1 MKSTAKLVASSPTSQ
16 QLADYANAMIA
27 INSYAY
33 AVTNQQLPVLNQ
45 PPEDYGAFVTAFQPA
60 KQLALDWSTDIF
72 VTMIQF
78 PDIIANQASSLF
90 NLESSYIGT
99 YLNELIANP
108 NNQPAKSGLQTALTT
123 MQSMIQVQMTTIS
136 DIQQQLDTF
145 TSNIQADAQT
155 LAQIAQAALA
165 DAGTDQQ
172 AIEQLVQ
179 DIKNLNTQ
187 VKTYQT
193 LITVS
198 EIGIPLSIFVGLIG
212 GVLCAIPGAQGAGL
226 GLIALGVAGTGV
238 SIAGTVLASQQ
249 VKALQNAI
257 TAEKDQISGLN
268 QDVIQLQGVSTQFTA
283 LYDANVQAQDALNTI
298 AGMWR
303 LLDTVIDEVNVDL
316 GDVNTEITAA
326 EYQQALTDFQLAE
339 NNWKEVVSF
348 ATGLASINYSWQDTS
363 GNWHQYGTQ
372 NPASNNGNIN
382 QLPTSSTVAA

>member
-1 MKSTAKLVASSPTSQ
+1 MKSTAKLVTSTPTSQ

-45 PPEDYGAFVTAFQPA
+45 PPADYGAFVMAFQPA
-60 KQLALDWSTDIF
+60 KQHALDWSTDVF
-72 VTMIQF
+72 VSMVQF
-78 PDIIANQASSLF
+78 PGIIANQASSLF
-90 NLESSYIGT
+90 NLESSYIDT
-99 YLNELIANP
+99 YLKELIANP
-108 NNQPAKSGLQTALTT
+108 NNEPALSGLQTALTT
-123 MQSMIQVQMTTIS
+123 MRNMIQEQVNTIS
-136 DIQQQLDTF
+136 ALQQLLGAF

-155 LAQIAQAALA
+155 LAKIAQDALA
-165 DAGTDQQ
+165 DAGADQQ
-172 AIEQLVQ
+172 AITQLVQ

-187 VKTYQT
+187 VNTYQT

-212 GVLCAIPGAQGAGL
+212 GVLCAIPGAQGAGV
-226 GLIALGVAGTGV
+226 GLIILGVAGTGA

-257 TAEKDQISGLN
+257 TTEKDQVSNLN
-268 QDVIQLQGVSTQFTA
+268 QDVIQLQGVSTQFSA
-283 LYDANVQAQDALNTI
+283 LYDANVQAQDALSTI
-298 AGMWR
+298 ANMWR

-316 GDVNTEITAA
+316 TDVNTEITAA
-326 EYQQALTDFQLAE
+326 DYQQALTDFQLAE
-339 NNWKEVVSF
+339 NNWKEVVTF
-348 ATGLASINYSWQDTS
+348 AQGLDSINYSWQDTS

-372 NPASNNGNIN
+372 NPASNNGNVN